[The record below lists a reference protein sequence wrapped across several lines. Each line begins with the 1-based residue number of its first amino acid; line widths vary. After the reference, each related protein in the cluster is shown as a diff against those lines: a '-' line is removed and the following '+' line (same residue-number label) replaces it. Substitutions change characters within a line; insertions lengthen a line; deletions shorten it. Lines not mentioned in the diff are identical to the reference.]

1 MLNSATHTPFSVV
14 TPRPTYTQIKTY
26 FDDKYELAWCYMN
39 ANPRPCYTPELLT
52 DLNRWCEG
60 LQNGRAASNS
70 KMFRYHVLA
79 SDVPG
84 VYNLGG
90 DLNLFRN
97 LIQARNRHALLQY
110 ARSCIDVLYS
120 NIVHFYRDITTI
132 SLVQG
137 DAFGGGFEA
146 ALSSD
151 VLIAERSAKLGL
163 PEILFNLF
171 PGMGAYSLLS
181 RRIGG
186 APAERLILSGNI
198 HTAEE
203 LYEMGI
209 VDILAEDGQGEAA
222 VYDYIRKENKSAN
235 GYRALRAA
243 KNCVNPVTYEELKNI
258 VEIWVDAALR
268 LEKRDLRMLEIL
280 VSRQTKQKFGPKAQP
295 DL

>member
-1 MLNSATHTPFSVV
+1 MLNNVSKTSLSVV
-14 TPRPTYTQIKTY
+14 TSRPTYTQLTTH
-26 FDDKYELAWCYMN
+26 FDEKYRLAWCYMK
-39 ANPRPCYTPELLT
+39 ASPRPCFSSELLH
-52 DLNRWCEG
+52 DLNNWCDNLE
-60 LQNGRAASNS
+60 NGQISSGRQPL
-70 KMFRYHVLA
+70 RYHVLA
-79 SDVPG
+79 SDVRG

-90 DLNLFRN
+90 DLNLFHN
-97 LIQARNRHALLQY
+97 LIQTRNRPALLHY
-110 ARSCIDVLYS
+110 AKSCIEVLYS
-120 NIVHFYRDITTI
+120 NISHFYRDITTI

-186 APAERLILSGNI
+186 TPAERLILSGKI
-198 HTAEE
+198 YTAEE

-209 VDILAEDGQGEAA
+209 VDILAEDNQGEKA
-222 VYDYIRKENKSAN
+222 VYDYIRKEDKSAN

-243 KNCVNPVTYEELKNI
+243 KNCVNPVTFKELKDI

-280 VSRQTKQKFGPKAQP
+280 VTRQTKQKSGLKG
-295 DL
+295 